1 MANDVLSLSEVVN
14 AFGGAV
20 ETRQNGEIK
29 VRCPICSHRS
39 LWLKDKPPV
48 VGWCDSCNQEAI
60 NNAIRE
66 CTGTPPNGRKRA
78 KAKAIPKPT
87 AQTPIA
93 PPWEQW
99 IPLTQNTWEIV
110 KQARAARDSYMPRI
124 DTLRRLDVREAAG
137 RPAAPHAQ
145 VAFPFTLGDQL
156 PQDTVG
162 FAAEAADLTPAIERF
177 NILTDAIE
185 RLWYQAG
192 PKRQDVV
199 FGLEPGGF
207 QLLHEVWLV
216 EGVWDAACLIEHG
229 YSAWAIAVAGQSDL
243 HPALWAL
250 LGQAHTI
257 YVVPDNDPGRKISFS
272 KLLAKMPEVY
282 TRVVSLPDGIKDIC
296 MLRNHTS
303 ESSFRAILAASTNIS
318 AEIRPRIYVEE
329 TTEADGK
336 PADLG
341 EEVLAAC
348 PILKTF
354 VDLTL
359 PYVETDINNI
369 ICDFLA
375 AAGAAIGLKVYA
387 RHLYDMHPAATYHL
401 LIANTTVGKGT
412 VWGCVNEL
420 FRIAVADWKKCL
432 RTSARSQQAL
442 YRALKEAADPELIT
456 DNADGDEESKPNPNP
471 DYTSGSILLR
481 FSEVSAVFKSM
492 RAEWSTMSQALRETY
507 DGRPVSNELGQKD
520 KSTKVDNPYALSLL
534 GDVSPWEL
542 SEVISDVDFASGVAN
557 RFVWCVSHQT
567 KTIPRAGPAPD
578 YRALAER
585 LRRVIPAEQIGEI
598 TYSKDG
604 EAAWDAWVLSL
615 PANDDGRLGS
625 ACGRMRANAL
635 RLAVLFAVLDER
647 RLVFP
652 EALCIRAEHVNAAA
666 AILNRHRATVQWFLE
681 RPAAMPAGL
690 PEPKKDKLWQQ
701 IEKLRAALKNGRITN
716 NELHTLFSNQTAQER
731 KEIAKAAS
739 LNYTDEV
746 DEKGNSVGVWE

>member
-1 MANDVLSLSEVVN
+1 MEMKCPVCQHHHLILFGKYNFDCKNCNDNAAVAKKLYKLRDAGNSAGTQEPDESTKAAPEVPSGELHLAEYGLAKNLNAQLLTQWFKAREGPHPYYTQVKCGVCFPYFNERGEEVTQQWRYGMGKKNRRFLPNKPTYLYGGLFLQRLEQMA
-14 AFGGAV
+14 A
-20 ETRQNGEIK
+20 NGE
-29 VRCPICSHRS
+29 
-39 LWLKDKPPV
+39 
-48 VGWCDSCNQEAI
+48 
-60 NNAIRE
+60 
-66 CTGTPPNGRKRA
+66 GRDD
-78 KAKAIPKPT
+78 I
-87 AQTPIA
+87 
-93 PPWEQW
+93 
-99 IPLTQNTWEIV
+99 
-110 KQARAARDSYMPRI
+110 
-124 DTLRRLDVREAAG
+124 
-137 RPAAPHAQ
+137 
-145 VAFPFTLGDQL
+145 F
-156 PQDTVG
+156 
-162 FAAEAADLTPAIERF
+162 
-177 NILTDAIE
+177 
-185 RLWYQAG
+185 
-192 PKRQDVV
+192 
-199 FGLEPGGF
+199 
-207 QLLHEVWLV
+207 LV
-216 EGVWDAACLIEHG
+216 EGESNPQTLSQLGYPALGLPGVGNWQPKWAGLKCFEAAKRIYFFLDMKDGAPETV
-229 YSAWAIAVAGQSDL
+229 AIVGAQKVADSFPDGKVLAVKLPVKDVSELWLQHTDPTFGDGVEAFQRDL
-243 HPALWAL
+243 HDAICA
-250 LGQAHTI
+250 
-257 YVVPDNDPGRKISFS
+257 
-272 KLLAKMPEVY
+272 AKPINPIHE
-282 TRVVSLPDGIKDIC
+282 
-296 MLRNHTS
+296 
-303 ESSFRAILAASTNIS
+303 
-318 AEIRPRIYVEE
+318 EIE
-329 TTEADGK
+329 GK

-387 RHLYDMHPAATYHL
+387 RHLYDTHPAATYQL

-420 FRIAVADWKKCL
+420 FRMAVAEWKKCL

-442 YRALKEAADPELIT
+442 YRALKEAADPKLIT
-456 DNADGDEESKPNPNP
+456 ENEEGEEESKPNP
-471 DYTSGSILLR
+471 DYTGGSILLR

-578 YRALAER
+578 YRELAER
-585 LRRVIPAEQIGEI
+585 LRRVIPPEQIGEI

-647 RLVFP
+647 RLVLS
-652 EALCIRAEHVNAAA
+652 EALCIKAEHVNAAA

-690 PEPKKDKLWQQ
+690 PESKKDKLWRQ

-746 DEKGNSVGVWE
+746 DEKGNTVGVWE